1 MTLLKQEIYG
11 SEEKSFRKVF
21 DRFLPEECNE
31 IRSLFERRN
40 GLNEMVK
47 ILTPDND
54 ALYEKLV
61 KDLGETATKFEM
73 WWRDMS
79 EKYQWEGV
87 ADGNWQIDFN
97 TGEIYLVVG

>member
-1 MTLLKQEIYG
+1 MEFHRQILK
-11 SEEKSFRKVF
+11 SH
-21 DRFLPEECNE
+21 
-31 IRSLFERRN
+31 
-40 GLNEMVK
+40 LNEMAK